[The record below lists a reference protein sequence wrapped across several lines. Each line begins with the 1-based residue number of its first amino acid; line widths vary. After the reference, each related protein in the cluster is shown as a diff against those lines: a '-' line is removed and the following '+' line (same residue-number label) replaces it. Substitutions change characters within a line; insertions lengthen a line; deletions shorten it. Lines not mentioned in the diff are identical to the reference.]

1 MNLETDVDIDLDVS
15 DIINH
20 ASKEELREIVSETF
34 ERYEDI
40 YNEWIHTVE
49 TPYHDEAFDNSYFQQ
64 KMKDIFQSLIDNQR
78 TLDINQ
84 LEDLKQ
90 TLVKQNYI

>member
-1 MNLETDVDIDLDVS
+1 MNVETEVNLDLDVD

-20 ASKEELREIVSETF
+20 ASKEELREIVSEIF
-34 ERYEDI
+34 EQYEDI
-40 YNEWIHTVE
+40 YNEWIDTVE
-49 TPYHDEAFDNSYFQQ
+49 TPYHYEAFDNSYVQQ
-64 KMKDIFQSLIDNQR
+64 KMKDIVQGLIDNQR